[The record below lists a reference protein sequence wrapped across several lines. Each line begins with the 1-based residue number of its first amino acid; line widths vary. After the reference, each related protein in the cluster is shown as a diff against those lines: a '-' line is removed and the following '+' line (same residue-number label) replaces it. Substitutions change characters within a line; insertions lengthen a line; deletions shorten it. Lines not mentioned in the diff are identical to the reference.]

1 MQRVVGYPLLV
12 EALAPPRGLARGLV
26 MALLVIGG
34 SAFTALCAQF
44 RIDLPFTPVPI
55 TGQTFAVLLLGAVLG
70 SRLGAASLLLYM
82 LEGSAGLLWG
92 SRTAGFPVFAGGTAG
107 WATIA
112 GPTGGYIVGFV
123 AAAYVT
129 GWLAERGFDRR
140 PWSLALAMAVGNV
153 TVYVFGLPWLDHFFP
168 GQALK
173 LGLYPFIPG
182 DAAKLLLAASLVPV
196 GRALVA
202 RVAPVEEE
210 AAREERPLTLGRY
223 RVPASLLYLGG
234 ALLIVAGALL
244 PWRVPGEGFEPGWA
258 QTAGQVALVAGAV
271 GVALVASPLPVMCL
285 AIAGVVALGC
295 LLPFGVLPGEYSLT
309 VERPAAML
317 ALAIVLLA
325 MALLA
330 WRGVPRLG
338 RGEALRWGQFVMGA
352 VAGYAS
358 FYQVVQV
365 LLRSE
370 EFAPGDLGAGLLL
383 CALASILLVVMSV
396 AMGQTAAEATSSA

>member
-1 MQRVVGYPLLV
+1 M
-12 EALAPPRGLARGLV
+12 
-26 MALLVIGG
+26 
-34 SAFTALCAQF
+34 
-44 RIDLPFTPVPI
+44 
-55 TGQTFAVLLLGAVLG
+55 
-70 SRLGAASLLLYM
+70 
-82 LEGSAGLLWG
+82 
-92 SRTAGFPVFAGGTAG
+92 
-107 WATIA
+107 
-112 GPTGGYIVGFV
+112 
-123 AAAYVT
+123 
-129 GWLAERGFDRR
+129 
-140 PWSLALAMAVGNV
+140 

-202 RVAPVEEE
+202 RVAPVEE

-234 ALLIVAGALL
+234 ALLIVVGALL
-244 PWRVPGEGFEPGWA
+244 PWRVPGEGFAPGWA
-258 QTAGQVALVAGAV
+258 QMAGQVALVAGAV

-330 WRGVPRLG
+330 WRGVPRLD

-370 EFAPGDLGAGLLL
+370 GFAPGDLGAGLLL

-396 AMGQTAAEATSSA
+396 AMGRPEAEATSSA